1 MTDLQFDT
9 ALHEAL
15 SYDNRA
21 AFVSDWAL
29 SSIWD
34 DAPEDDVPQQRID
47 NLGRIWDIAHMTFAD
62 ILSAS
67 GRTLTDFALHYTIP
81 YRTAQHWKAG
91 TRECP
96 LYLRLLLIRAEQ
108 GLF

>member
-1 MTDLQFDT
+1 MTDLQFDA
-9 ALHEAL
+9 ALKDALNYAEREAF
-15 SYDNRA
+15 A
-21 AFVSDWAL
+21 SDWAL
-29 SSIWD
+29 SSVWGD
-34 DAPEDDVPQQRID
+34 TPEDDVPQQRID
-47 NLGRIWDIAHMTFAD
+47 DLGRIWDIAHMTFAD
-62 ILSAS
+62 ILKVS